1 MTAVLMDRACDLREF
16 IGSVVELRDSVGIL
30 SVTVGIEP
38 GGVSGRKPGWEIAL
52 ENDFAQLREAGALE
66 RASRR
71 TLDETAAHVD
81 ELLDPAATGRGRAL
95 YVALGSGATHE
106 LALQH
111 ALPTGARVGSVAH
124 VAPLLEALDEGEPSG
139 LVMASKDS
147 VVVLE
152 SELGRVDEVD
162 RIDLEP
168 WIGDWWPEMKGPSRA
183 NPLRGQHTVS
193 QRDAY
198 SRRIAEAYRH
208 TLDEASAALGALA
221 REREWTRAVLAG
233 DPRTTGALEVALKGA
248 GLSTTTI
255 GANLEGVREDQARS
269 RLEAALEALVIET
282 LLERVRL
289 VQDEAAAGARGAC
302 GPGPVLA
309 ALNEGRVAS
318 LLIDTGRT
326 YFGLEDGEILR
337 SADAEGAV
345 DLADVIVSRA
355 LSTGAEVVPARGAA
369 IERLEECAG
378 IAAHLRW

>member
-1 MTAVLMDRACDLREF
+1 M
-16 IGSVVELRDSVGIL
+16 
-30 SVTVGIEP
+30 
-38 GGVSGRKPGWEIAL
+38 
-52 ENDFAQLREAGALE
+52 
-66 RASRR
+66 
-71 TLDETAAHVD
+71 
-81 ELLDPAATGRGRAL
+81 LDPASTGRGRAL
-95 YVALGSGATHE
+95 YVALGSGAIHE

-111 ALPTGARVGSVAH
+111 ALPTDVRVGLVAH

-183 NPLRGQHTVS
+183 NPLRGQHAVS

-233 DPRTTGALEVALKGA
+233 DPRTTGALDLALRDA
-248 GLSTTTI
+248 GLRTTTI
-255 GANLEGVREDQARS
+255 GSNLEGVREDQART
-269 RLEAALEALVIET
+269 RLEAALEALVSDT
-282 LLERVRL
+282 LVERVRL
-289 VQDEAAAGARGAC
+289 IQEEAAAGAKGVC
-302 GPGPVLA
+302 GLDRVLA

-318 LLIDTGRT
+318 LLIDPGRT
-326 YFGLEDGEILR
+326 YLGLVGSGETLRTADGANGA
-337 SADAEGAV
+337 ADLV
-345 DLADVIVSRA
+345 DVIVSRA
-355 LSTGAEVVPARGAA
+355 LSTGAEVFPVRGVAV
-369 IERLEECAG
+369 ERLGQYEG
-378 IAAHLRW
+378 IAAQLRW